1 MSACLLE
8 LEELNGIRISFTV
21 GAIIL
26 YQVKVMFFKRSLATI
41 SLRLPDKLQ
50 QSIRG
55 HFTLCNTCFNQAEYD
70 HHFKAGF
77 LLGEP
82 ALHFLHG
89 EISSARMAKVE

>member
-1 MSACLLE
+1 
-8 LEELNGIRISFTV
+8 
-21 GAIIL
+21 
-26 YQVKVMFFKRSLATI
+26 MFFKRSLATI

-82 ALHFLHG
+82 TLHFLHG
-89 EISSARMAKVE
+89 EISSARMAKVEWYEHCKAFETRF

>member
-89 EISSARMAKVE
+89 EISSARMVKVE

>member
-21 GAIIL
+21 GAIIF

-70 HHFKAGF
+70 HHSKAGF

-82 ALHFLHG
+82 TLHFLHG